1 MIVEIT
7 KKVEVDV
14 KWLQI
19 ICPFHYAND
28 IEINGIQFEDD
39 DSEII
44 GLPLFENGEWNVK
57 IDIDN
62 GTIQDWEI
70 GKSVSIYS
78 KLRDEGNYF
87 VMDGDYNEIAVIKQN
102 YVPDCLGEYGDY
114 LILSIDE
121 NGKVENFKFNIDD
134 FHNNH

>member
-1 MIVEIT
+1 MKVEIT
-7 KKVEVDV
+7 KKVEVNA

-19 ICPFHYAND
+19 ICPFHYADD
-28 IEINGIQFEDD
+28 IEINGIEFEE

-44 GLPLFENGEWNVK
+44 GLPLFEQGNWNVK

-62 GTIQDWEI
+62 GTIQGWEV

-78 KLRDEGNYF
+78 KIRDEGSYY
-87 VMDGDYNEIAVIKQN
+87 VLDDDYNEISAIKQN
-102 YVPDCLGEYGDY
+102 YVPNCLGEEGDY

-121 NGKVENFKFNIDD
+121 NGKVENFEFD
-134 FHNNH
+134 FTDFD

>member
-1 MIVEIT
+1 MKVEIT
-7 KKVEVDV
+7 KKIEVNA

-19 ICPFHYAND
+19 ICPFNYAND
-28 IEINGIQFEDD
+28 IEINGNQFEDD

-44 GLPLFENGEWNVK
+44 GLPLFEKGVWNVI

-78 KLRDEGNYF
+78 KLRDEGSYF
-87 VMDGDYNEIAVIKQN
+87 VLDNDYNEIASIKQN
-102 YVPDCLGEYGDY
+102 YVPNFLGKYGDY
-114 LILSIDE
+114 LELTINE
-121 NGKVENFKFNIDD
+121 NGKVENFEFD
-134 FHNNH
+134 FTDFENND